1 MAGTWED
8 KEKELANINMM
19 IAGTTKGPGG
29 SMGQLYQKPLQNPD
43 PGEAVFGV
51 EKGGQTF
58 FEFLKALGLD
68 KNDKIA
74 GIPEFNS
81 FMDRFKAGSS
91 NPRFPSLNHHSP
103 EAQKLIL
110 NTALRIRALQCVRGD
125 LNFHPRRG

>member
-19 IAGTTKGPGG
+19 IASVTGQGG
-29 SMGQLYQKPLQNPD
+29 SPGQLYKPPVTNPGR
-43 PGEAVFGV
+43 GEAVFGV
-51 EKGGQTF
+51 EKGGKTF

-103 EAQKLIL
+103 EAQKIIL